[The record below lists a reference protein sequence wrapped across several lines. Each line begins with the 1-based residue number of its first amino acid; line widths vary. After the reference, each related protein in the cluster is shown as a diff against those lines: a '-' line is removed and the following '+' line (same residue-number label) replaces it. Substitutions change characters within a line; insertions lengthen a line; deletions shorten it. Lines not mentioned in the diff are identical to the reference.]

1 MPRHARDRSRDPRKT
16 RLLALAGVVAVCA
29 VALPLAVASAGSVH
43 SVRSEGAAE
52 RGGPASGSVQDE
64 ARSSPGADDK
74 AIGAPKSAPSAVPA
88 LPTLGQGLA
97 TAVRCGPEVSSPD
110 GIEAQTCVVTQ
121 GAQTWARTYYRN
133 ATGEALDAVLTM
145 MEPGARTVR
154 MTCAVSAEDEPR
166 TCETPREPVRGN
178 LAAYTAV
185 AEFARR
191 AGQGPLLLRSGSN
204 SPAWTGS

>member
-1 MPRHARDRSRDPRKT
+1 MPRHARGRSRDPRKA

-43 SVRSEGAAE
+43 
-52 RGGPASGSVQDE
+52 GGPASRPVQDE
-64 ARSSPGADDK
+64 VRPAPDGPSSSGADDK
-74 AIGAPKSAPSAVPA
+74 ALGASGTAPSAAPT

-121 GAQTWARTYYRN
+121 GARTWARTYYRN
-133 ATGEALDAVLTM
+133 ATGEALDAVLTL

-154 MTCAVSAEDEPR
+154 MTCAVSADDEPR
-166 TCETPREPVRGN
+166 TCETPREPVRGD

-191 AGQGPLLLRSGSN
+191 AGEGPLLLRSGSN

>member
-1 MPRHARDRSRDPRKT
+1 MPRHARGRSRDPRKT

-43 SVRSEGAAE
+43 SVRSEGAAD
-52 RGGPASGSVQDE
+52 RGGPASGSVQGEVRPSTD
-64 ARSSPGADDK
+64 ADDK
-74 AIGAPKSAPSAVPA
+74 AIGGSKSAPSAVPT

-133 ATGEALDAVLTM
+133 ATGEALDAVLTL

-166 TCETPREPVRGN
+166 TCETPREPVRGD

-204 SPAWTGS
+204 SPVWTGS

>member
-1 MPRHARDRSRDPRKT
+1 MPRHARGRSRDPRKT

-43 SVRSEGAAE
+43 SDRPSQDEVRPLP
-52 RGGPASGSVQDE
+52 GGPSPGG
-64 ARSSPGADDK
+64 SSPGADDK
-74 AIGAPKSAPSAVPA
+74 ALGASKSAPSAVPT

-121 GAQTWARTYYRN
+121 GARTWARTYYRN
-133 ATGEALDAVLTM
+133 ATGEALDAVLTL

>member
-1 MPRHARDRSRDPRKT
+1 MPRHARDGSRDPRKA

-29 VALPLAVASAGSVH
+29 VALPLAVASAGSV
-43 SVRSEGAAE
+43 
-52 RGGPASGSVQDE
+52 RGGPASRPVHDE
-64 ARSSPGADDK
+64 VRPGPGGPSSGADDK
-74 AIGAPKSAPSAVPA
+74 ALGASGAAPSAVPT

-121 GAQTWARTYYRN
+121 GARTWARTYYRN
-133 ATGEALDAVLTM
+133 ATGEALDAVLTL

-154 MTCAVSAEDEPR
+154 MTCAVSADDEPR

-191 AGQGPLLLRSGSN
+191 AGEGPLLLRSGSN

>member
-1 MPRHARDRSRDPRKT
+1 MPRHSRGRSRDPRKA

-43 SVRSEGAAE
+43 SVRSESPAE
-52 RGGPASGSVQDE
+52 RGDPASGSAGDE
-64 ARSSPGADDK
+64 ARPSRGADDK
-74 AIGAPKSAPSAVPA
+74 ALEASGSAPSAVPT

-133 ATGEALDAVLTM
+133 ATGEALDAVLTL

-154 MTCAVSAEDEPR
+154 MTCAVSADDEPR
-166 TCETPREPVRGN
+166 TCETPREPVRGS

-204 SPAWTGS
+204 SPVWTGS